1 MKNGIRI
8 LGIGMSLILASSCCV
23 VSQGAELEKEMD
35 VGKYMTVRTEQKTQ
49 RMEIQKEKFTEM
61 KQEAEHKGV
70 SDLQLS
76 KQILQGIG
84 LQSDGLIAQQL
95 ANLMEKSESI
105 TCGVQYLQINE
116 NGEAEV
122 LSKEDCLKK
131 IEIEEKAENAQN
143 ARLRSFQESSRQAVP
158 QLKANGDITS
168 GDLTSSN
175 QYMEMALIAAD
186 QSTKASPG
194 EYLIFGIA
202 HWLKTPVTRK
212 EDGLSLGINYF
223 SWTSKTDQ
231 NLEDMQSMLEYQRV
245 FDSRTTGIHQVT
257 TRTQYMNGR
266 NAQLGN
272 EGFYFTWDLPNDYWG
287 ANETIQCSDFAFTI
301 AGVGNVLNA
310 DKRNPFSVTL
320 RYIHTQ
326 YKLAGNIEF
335 AWASGSYP
343 GISASGGIIAD
354 TKSYDMRIQVWH
366 NPS

>member
-95 ANLMEKSESI
+95 ANLMEKSKSI

-231 NLEDMQSMLEYQRV
+231 N
-245 FDSRTTGIHQVT
+245 
-257 TRTQYMNGR
+257 
-266 NAQLGN
+266 
-272 EGFYFTWDLPNDYWG
+272 
-287 ANETIQCSDFAFTI
+287 
-301 AGVGNVLNA
+301 
-310 DKRNPFSVTL
+310 
-320 RYIHTQ
+320 
-326 YKLAGNIEF
+326 
-335 AWASGSYP
+335 
-343 GISASGGIIAD
+343 
-354 TKSYDMRIQVWH
+354 
-366 NPS
+366 